1 MALRGA
7 QLWQLAKASAKGWV
21 DDGAPSMGAALAFY
35 TLFSLAPLLLVVI
48 ALAGLVVGRDVAREA
63 LDGLLTQFAGERAAS
78 GIAGLLDAAGTGEGG
93 VAAAVGAAM
102 LVLGATTLFAEL
114 RTDLNRI
121 WRHKPA
127 KAGGFA
133 RFVRTRASAF
143 LLVMGVGA
151 LLLAS
156 VGLSAV
162 LATVSEHWL
171 AGAEAAL
178 HAGELAVS
186 FALLTGLFAM
196 IYKLL
201 PATRIAWGD
210 VWIGAAVT
218 AGLFWLGKILIALYI
233 AHAAVGSNLGAAG
246 AIVVLVA
253 WVYYSSQ
260 VFFFGA
266 EFTRQ
271 YALRHGSHQAASR
284 LAPPASCLP
293 PNAAP

>member
-1 MALRGA
+1 VALGGS

-48 ALAGLVVGRDVAREA
+48 SLAGLVVGRDVAQEA
-63 LDGLLTQFAGERAAS
+63 LNGLLTQFAGERAAA
-78 GIAGLLDAAGTGEGG
+78 GIAGLLAAAATGERGF
-93 VAAAVGAAM
+93 AAAAISALM

-121 WRHKPA
+121 WRYKPA
-127 KAGGFA
+127 KAGGFG
-133 RFVRTRASAF
+133 RFVRTRVSAF
-143 LLVMGVGA
+143 LLVMGVGV

-178 HAGELAVS
+178 HAGELAIS

-218 AGLFWLGKILIALYI
+218 AALFWLGKFLIALYI

-266 EFTRQ
+266 EFTRE
-271 YALRHGSHQAASR
+271 YAVQHGSHQADSH
-284 LAPPASCLP
+284 LPPPATP
-293 PNAAP
+293 RA